1 MKLEAGED
9 ARRRSIIEISD
20 DEESKMYED
29 YQEREARGWKEWE
42 MSRADELNW
51 KERRKIDRLMER
63 GLRYFREGKPRD
75 QLSSKIFNT
84 IEDYFR

>member
-1 MKLEAGED
+1 
-9 ARRRSIIEISD
+9 
-20 DEESKMYED
+20 
-29 YQEREARGWKEWE
+29 